1 MNPIIESPV
10 TDTSILSNP
19 VIVGVIILVAVTA
32 VIIIALQILRNY
44 FHSQYHVPPEYH
56 NTTLLVTVPKDFT
69 NKEDKEKEVK
79 QLIGIAE
86 NFYANLGGVKPQKG
100 FAAYFYGRRDH
111 LALEIVRE
119 RSGHIAFYIT
129 VPEYSRR
136 FLEQQIHAQYPDAQI
151 DPMEDYNIFTPQG
164 VVQGAFLQLKKQYI
178 FPIQTYQNMETDPL
192 NAITNSLSKFQE
204 GEGGA
209 IQILIR
215 SAKGSWHAWPAKVAS
230 EMQQGKKLKE
240 ALKSSSGSSKGFV
253 GSIFKSMF
261 TSSKSKDDEILKKT
275 QPHQLSPMEEETI
288 KALEHKTSKAG
299 FDVNIRIIVSAR
311 HKQQAE
317 AYLRNIIDSFAQYS
331 GYEFGNGFRAVNVG
345 NNPKLI
351 KDFIYRNFV
360 AKMSYI
366 LNTEEVASLY
376 HMPLPYTETP
386 NIKWLSARK
395 AAPPGNLPEEGII
408 LGETEYRGEK
418 KLIRIKEKDRQRH
431 MYIIGQTGSGK
442 SYTMAN
448 MAVQDIQRGD
458 GCCLIDPH
466 GGLIDEYVL
475 PNIPKERAED
485 VIYFDPSDMQRPMGL
500 NLLEYDKKY
509 PEQKTFVINE
519 MINIFDK
526 LYNLSQTGGP
536 MFEQYMRNAMLLV
549 MDDPTDTAT
558 LLEIPKVMA
567 DKQYR
572 TEKLSKATNI
582 VVKRFWEEE
591 AEKAGGEASLA
602 NMVPYITSKLST
614 FISNDYMRPIIAQKE
629 SGFNFRKVMDERK
642 ILLINLSKGRIGD
655 LNAKLLGLVMV
666 GKILMASLSRVDI
679 PEEER
684 KPFYL
689 YIDEF
694 QNYVTD
700 SIAVILSEARKY
712 KLCLTMA
719 HQYLGQLVENND
731 TTIKDAVFGNVGT
744 IAAYRVGVEDAE
756 LFAKQ
761 FEPVFNEYDV
771 MNVDKYTFNLK
782 LLIDNT
788 HARPFNVK
796 GRTLPK
802 GNLQMVQAIK
812 ELSRLKYGKDR
823 NIIESEIALR
833 SIKKPMPPKVFPS
846 SIPPLRPRPLT
857 PPAPTQPGVIT
868 PPVSNPVKP
877 TSTNIT
883 IPPVTPPP
891 ATPPFTV

>member
-1 MNPIIESPV
+1 
-10 TDTSILSNP
+10 
-19 VIVGVIILVAVTA
+19 
-32 VIIIALQILRNY
+32 
-44 FHSQYHVPPEYH
+44 
-56 NTTLLVTVPKDFT
+56 
-69 NKEDKEKEVK
+69 
-79 QLIGIAE
+79 
-86 NFYANLGGVKPQKG
+86 
-100 FAAYFYGRRDH
+100 
-111 LALEIVRE
+111 
-119 RSGHIAFYIT
+119 
-129 VPEYSRR
+129 
-136 FLEQQIHAQYPDAQI
+136 
-151 DPMEDYNIFTPQG
+151 
-164 VVQGAFLQLKKQYI
+164 
-178 FPIQTYQNMETDPL
+178 
-192 NAITNSLSKFQE
+192 
-204 GEGGA
+204 
-209 IQILIR
+209 
-215 SAKGSWHAWPAKVAS
+215 
-230 EMQQGKKLKE
+230 
-240 ALKSSSGSSKGFV
+240 
-253 GSIFKSMF
+253 
-261 TSSKSKDDEILKKT
+261 
-275 QPHQLSPMEEETI
+275 
-288 KALEHKTSKAG
+288 
-299 FDVNIRIIVSAR
+299 
-311 HKQQAE
+311 
-317 AYLRNIIDSFAQYS
+317 
-331 GYEFGNGFRAVNVG
+331 
-345 NNPKLI
+345 
-351 KDFIYRNFV
+351 
-360 AKMSYI
+360 
-366 LNTEEVASLY
+366 
-376 HMPLPYTETP
+376 
-386 NIKWLSARK
+386 
-395 AAPPGNLPEEGII
+395 
-408 LGETEYRGEK
+408 
-418 KLIRIKEKDRQRH
+418 
-431 MYIIGQTGSGK
+431 
-442 SYTMAN
+442 
-448 MAVQDIQRGD
+448 
-458 GCCLIDPH
+458 
-466 GGLIDEYVL
+466 
-475 PNIPKERAED
+475 
-485 VIYFDPSDMQRPMGL
+485 
-500 NLLEYDKKY
+500 
-509 PEQKTFVINE
+509 
-519 MINIFDK
+519 
-526 LYNLSQTGGP
+526 
-536 MFEQYMRNAMLLV
+536 
-549 MDDPTDTAT
+549 
-558 LLEIPKVMA
+558 MA
-567 DKQYR
+567 DKQNR

-833 SIKKPMPPKVFPS
+833 SIKKPMPPKIFPS

-857 PPAPTQPGVIT
+857 PP
-868 PPVSNPVKP
+868 PVSTVTPTAPVSTPNTSVPKNPTLPVPP
-877 TSTNIT
+877 TSS
-883 IPPVTPPP
+883 TPK
-891 ATPPFTV
+891 FTV